1 MILNITYN
9 FFNNKEEKD
18 LLTVSLNNTKI
29 YLISISFYIIL
40 YLLVSLLKNKI
51 AKYILYIIFITDLL
65 GLIINI
71 LSNVLPVEYSI
82 TNTIRNNLKYLNQIT
97 KKSEDSTNKII

>member
-1 MILNITYN
+1 MILNISHN
-9 FFNNKEEKD
+9 FFYNKDEKD
-18 LLTVSLNNTKI
+18 LLIVSLNNTKI

-71 LSNVLPVEYSI
+71 LGNIMPAEYSI
-82 TNTIRNNLKYLNQIT
+82 TNTIRHNLKYINQ
-97 KKSEDSTNKII
+97 SNL

>member
-9 FFNNKEEKD
+9 FFNNKDEKD

-29 YLISISFYIIL
+29 YLISISFYFII

-71 LSNVLPVEYSI
+71 LSNALPVEYSI

-97 KKSEDSTNKII
+97 KKSEDFTNKII